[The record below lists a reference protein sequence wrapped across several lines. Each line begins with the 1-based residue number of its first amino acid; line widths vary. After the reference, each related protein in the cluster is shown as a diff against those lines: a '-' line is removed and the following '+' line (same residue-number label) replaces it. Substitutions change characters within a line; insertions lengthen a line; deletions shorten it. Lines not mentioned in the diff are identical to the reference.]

1 MPLEALASTI
11 AVTSDFGPCATD
23 AREPRQVRK
32 EATVA
37 SLSVCCRSPEVWL
50 QKPPATPGPPAQPG
64 FAMPYQVIARKYR
77 PQTFDDVVGQKQVT
91 ETLKNAILHDR
102 VAHGYIFSGARGVGK
117 TTTARILAK
126 ALNCA
131 QGPTITPDGTCDA
144 CQAIT
149 AGNSVDVLEID
160 AASNRGIDEIREL
173 RESVRYLPA
182 HDRYK
187 IFIID
192 EAHMLTTEAFNA
204 LLKTLE
210 EPPPRSL
217 FILATTEAHKLPTT
231 IQSRCQHFA
240 FRLLDYSEVVKR
252 LEEIC
257 RAEGVKAD
265 EGSLAVIAE
274 AAGGSLRD
282 ALSLL
287 DQVIAGCGDE
297 LQEAGV
303 RRLLGVVSG
312 QFLKEVLEAVLAQDS
327 AAVLDLMQRL
337 AEEGHEPAAFLTELT
352 RFIRHLMI
360 ARSCGAESPLLEVPP
375 DARPVL
381 GQLSQALGEE
391 DWLRFFQVLL
401 RAQNEM
407 RYSLE
412 PRFHLELAL
421 LKLVQAR
428 KLTSLEG
435 LLGELRN
442 LRQEAPAAAT
452 TSFSRNQP
460 RGGSGAA
467 VPGGQ
472 KASAPGAPLRTETA
486 PGSSGSAAV
495 RSAPATQP
503 RSADVS
509 SPGPT
514 VRQGSVPQPDSSA
527 DDPRLAAIKA
537 LLFNQSKKFV
547 SGCLEHAVGWRFENG
562 EAHFIYSKQNSG
574 SFWADVLNGRE
585 NQEALRQAC
594 AQVLG
599 EPVRIRVTL
608 DDRETGKGPAIPE
621 ARERARNHAVVKAFE
636 QQFDCVW
643 LDVED
648 LRRG

>member
-1 MPLEALASTI
+1 
-11 AVTSDFGPCATD
+11 
-23 AREPRQVRK
+23 
-32 EATVA
+32 
-37 SLSVCCRSPEVWL
+37 
-50 QKPPATPGPPAQPG
+50 
-64 FAMPYQVIARKYR
+64 MPYQVIARKYR
-77 PQTFDDVVGQKQVT
+77 PQTFDDVVGQQQVT
-91 ETLKNAILHDR
+91 ETLKNAIRHDR

-126 ALNCA
+126 ALNCV
-131 QGPTITPDGTCDA
+131 QGPTVTPDNTCPA
-144 CQAIT
+144 CQAIS

-240 FRLLDYSEVVKR
+240 FRLLDYAEVVSTLKK
-252 LEEIC
+252 IC
-257 RAEGVKAD
+257 EAEGVKAD
-265 EGSLAVIAE
+265 EGSLGVIAE

-287 DQVIAGCGDE
+287 DQVIAGCGDKLE
-297 LQEAGV
+297 ETAV

-312 QFLKEVLEAVLAQDS
+312 QFLREILEAVLAQDS
-327 AAVLDLMQRL
+327 AAVLDLVERL
-337 AEEGHEPAAFLTELT
+337 SREGHEPAAFVAELT
-352 RFIRHLMI
+352 RFIRHLMV
-360 ARSCGAESPLLEVPP
+360 ARSCGAQSPLLEVPP
-375 DARPVL
+375 DERPVL
-381 GQLSQALGEE
+381 AQLSQAQSEE

-407 RYSLE
+407 RYALD

-435 LLGELRN
+435 LLGELRG
-442 LRQEAPAAAT
+442 LRPDTVAGKVQVREPALPPNVRDITRFTEAETTNTGTPAGLK
-452 TSFSRNQP
+452 SSGGPFSKDP
-460 RGGSGAA
+460 E
-467 VPGGQ
+467 VP
-472 KASAPGAPLRTETA
+472 A
-486 PGSSGSAAV
+486 PGSSGVPPAPGPARRTAGFCAPVPSAGSSSATGTNSKADAGLSSNRGTNAAQLV
-495 RSAPATQP
+495 PKAPTAAAALPAPMAPAP
-503 RSADVS
+503 IPSDPPERSS
-509 SPGPT
+509 SS
-514 VRQGSVPQPDSSA
+514 GSA
-527 DDPRLAAIKA
+527 GAEDPRLAAIKA

-547 SGCLEHAVGWRFENG
+547 SSCLEHAAGCRFENG
-562 EAHFIYSKQNSG
+562 EAQFIYSRQNSG
-574 SFWADVLNGRE
+574 AFWADVLNGRE

-594 AQVLG
+594 SEVLG
-599 EPVRIRVTL
+599 EPVRIHVRL
-608 DDRETGKGPAIPE
+608 EDRLMGDKSPGPE

-643 LDVED
+643 VDVED
-648 LRRG
+648 LTRG